1 MKEPEFRYQD
11 TRLKVE
17 ILKNNYLTG
26 IRRAF
31 DIKRTFRDRLNN
43 FEEALT
49 AELSLRELGVIVDY
63 QKHGEIFR

>member
-49 AELSLRELGVIVDY
+49 SELNLRELGVIVDY